1 MPLYRISQMLPLDEL
16 HLSNSSDSLFKNY
29 NHTSVD
35 KRNSLRFHGP
45 PHAGRVPLWW
55 PEMTSDSSSRDHSRM
70 VLRVPRHG
78 RWLSFRP
85 LPFDMKSALALLSLA
100 SLVAATPAA
109 SNEES
114 TQLRMSVDKIIAETA
129 ENVFGDVFR
138 GAEHLLDTV
147 LHAGEKISN
156 KVEDT
161 VQEWSVGNTEFV
173 KQNDIVYERFR
184 HASFPGYQI
193 RVKKPQLCDPNVKQY
208 SGYLDIDDD
217 KHLFF
222 WFFESR
228 ANPAKAPLVLW
239 LNGGPGCSSSTGL
252 LFELGPCNIA
262 NNGENTTYNKYS
274 WNTHANM
281 LFLDQPINVGYSY
294 SKNGGVNTSPVA
306 AEDVWS
312 FLELFVNRFPEYSG
326 SLHIS
331 GESYGGT
338 YLPNIAHVIHTK
350 NKEIKARATQGL
362 LPDNK
367 VKVLHLD
374 SVLIGNG
381 LTEPY
386 TQFAS
391 VPEYACD
398 GPYPVFDTNGP
409 QCTSLRA
416 KVPTCQRLI
425 KSCYDYNNRLSCVPA
440 ALYCWS
446 QMFGSFQQLG
456 LNPYDVRRKC
466 NKAEDGDLC
475 YRQLEWIE
483 TFMNDD
489 KVKSELGAVA
499 DREFKSCNMKVNQ
512 AFMMQGDG
520 MHNAAALLPEL
531 IEDGVRLLIYAGNA
545 DFMCNAIGNLQWLEG
560 LETSFQ
566 ADFQAA
572 KQVPFIPLSSKTNK
586 PAGFVKTAGG
596 KGQFTAGNVT
606 YVQIYDAGHMVPYDQ
621 PEAALDMFVR
631 WIMDTP
637 LTVNPGDA

>member
-1 MPLYRISQMLPLDEL
+1 MGV
-16 HLSNSSDSLFKNY
+16 DS
-29 NHTSVD
+29 
-35 KRNSLRFHGP
+35 
-45 PHAGRVPLWW
+45 
-55 PEMTSDSSSRDHSRM
+55 
-70 VLRVPRHG
+70 
-78 RWLSFRP
+78 
-85 LPFDMKSALALLSLA
+85 
-100 SLVAATPAA
+100 
-109 SNEES
+109 
-114 TQLRMSVDKIIAETA
+114 IIADTA
-129 ENVFGDVFR
+129 ENVFGDIFR
-138 GAEHLLDTV
+138 GAEHLLDAV
-147 LHAGEKISN
+147 LHTGEDVIK
-156 KVEDT
+156 KVEKVAHKVEET
-161 VQEWSVGNTEFV
+161 IESWSEGGKEFV
-173 KQNDIVYERFR
+173 KQDQIVYERFR
-184 HASFPGYQI
+184 HESFPGYQI
-193 RVKKPQLCDPNVKQY
+193 RVKEPKLCDPTVKQY

-228 ANPAKAPLVLW
+228 SNPSKAPLVLW

-262 NNGENTTYNKYS
+262 DEGRNTTFNKYS
-274 WNTHANM
+274 WNTHANV

-294 SKNGGVNTSPVA
+294 SESGTVNTSPLA
-306 AEDVWS
+306 ADDVWS
-312 FLELFVNRFPEYSG
+312 FLELFVNRFPEYSDT
-326 SLHIS
+326 LHIS

-338 YLPNIAHVIHTK
+338 YLPNIAHVIHSK
-350 NKEIKARATQGL
+350 NKEIKARAAQGL
-362 LPDNK
+362 LPKPK
-367 VKVLHLD
+367 VQTLNLA

-446 QMFGSFQQLG
+446 QLFGPFQQLG

-466 NKAEDGDLC
+466 DKEKDGELC

-483 TFMNDD
+483 TYLNND
-489 KVKSELGAVA
+489 KVKAELGAVA
-499 DREFKSCNMKVNQ
+499 KREFKSCNMKINQ

-520 MHNAAALLPEL
+520 MHNAASLLPEL
-531 IEDGVRLLIYAGNA
+531 VEDGVRLLIYAGNA
-545 DFMCNAIGNLQWLEG
+545 DFMCNAIGNLEWLEA

-566 ADFQAA
+566 ADFKAA
-572 KQVPFIPLSSKTNK
+572 KKAPYIPLSSKTNK

-596 KGQFTAGNVT
+596 KGLFTAGNVT
-606 YVQIYDAGHMVPYDQ
+606 YVQIYEAGHMVPFDQ

-631 WIMDTP
+631 WIMDVP
-637 LTVNPGDA
+637 LTLTTGDAAKME

>member
-1 MPLYRISQMLPLDEL
+1 
-16 HLSNSSDSLFKNY
+16 
-29 NHTSVD
+29 
-35 KRNSLRFHGP
+35 
-45 PHAGRVPLWW
+45 
-55 PEMTSDSSSRDHSRM
+55 
-70 VLRVPRHG
+70 
-78 RWLSFRP
+78 
-85 LPFDMKSALALLSLA
+85 MKSGLALLFA
-100 SLVAATPAA
+100 SLVAASSAA
-109 SNEES
+109 ANDENA
-114 TQLRMSVDKIIAETA
+114 QLRMSVDQLISETA
-129 ENVFGDVFR
+129 ETVFGDVFR

-147 LHAGEKISN
+147 LHTGEKTVS
-156 KVEDT
+156 KVEDKI
-161 VQEWSVGNTEFV
+161 QEWSVGSTEFV
-173 KQNDIVYERFR
+173 KQDDIVYERFR

-262 NNGENTTYNKYS
+262 NDGQNTTYNKYS

-294 SKNGGVNTSPVA
+294 SKDGSVKTSPVA

-350 NKEIKARATQGL
+350 NKEIKTRAAQGL
-362 LPDNK
+362 LPVNK
-367 VKVLHLD
+367 VKVLHLE

-381 LTEPY
+381 LTEPH

-391 VPEYACD
+391 VPEYACE

-483 TFMNDD
+483 TFMNDE
-489 KVKSELGAVA
+489 KVKSELGAVS
-499 DREFKSCNMKVNQ
+499 DRDFKSCNMQVNQ

-545 DFMCNAIGNLQWLEG
+545 DFMCNAIGNLQWLEKM
-560 LETSFQ
+560 ESSFQ
-566 ADFQAA
+566 AEFQAA
-572 KQVPFIPLSSKTNK
+572 KQVPFVPLSSKTNK

-596 KGQFTAGNVT
+596 HGKFTAGNVT

-637 LTVNPGDA
+637 LTVTTSDV

>member
-1 MPLYRISQMLPLDEL
+1 
-16 HLSNSSDSLFKNY
+16 
-29 NHTSVD
+29 
-35 KRNSLRFHGP
+35 
-45 PHAGRVPLWW
+45 
-55 PEMTSDSSSRDHSRM
+55 M
-70 VLRVPRHG
+70 VLRAPRMGVCSH
-78 RWLSFRP
+78 SDHSN
-85 LPFDMKSALALLSLA
+85 DMKSALALLSLA
-100 SLVAATPAA
+100 SLVASSAA
-109 SNEES
+109 SNDDA
-114 TQLRMSVDKIIAETA
+114 QLRMSVDQIIAETA

-147 LHAGEKISN
+147 LHTGEKTKV
-156 KVEDT
+156 KVEGN
-161 VQEWSVGNTEFV
+161 VQEWSVGNAEFV
-173 KQNDIVYERFR
+173 KQDNIVYERFR
-184 HASFPGYQI
+184 HSSFPGYQI

-262 NNGENTTYNKYS
+262 NDGQNTTYNKYS

-294 SKNGGVNTSPVA
+294 SKDGDVKTSPVA

-350 NKEIKARATQGL
+350 NKEIKTRAAQGL

-367 VKVLHLD
+367 VKVLHLE

-381 LTEPY
+381 LTEPH

-489 KVKSELGAVA
+489 KVKSELGAVG

-545 DFMCNAIGNLQWLEG
+545 DFMCNAIGNLQWLEK

-566 ADFQAA
+566 DEFQSA
-572 KQVPFIPLSSKTNK
+572 KQVPFIPLSSKSNK
-586 PAGFVKTAGG
+586 PAGFVKSAGG

-637 LTVNPGDA
+637 LTVTTSDA

>member
-1 MPLYRISQMLPLDEL
+1 M
-16 HLSNSSDSLFKNY
+16 
-29 NHTSVD
+29 
-35 KRNSLRFHGP
+35 G
-45 PHAGRVPLWW
+45 
-55 PEMTSDSSSRDHSRM
+55 
-70 VLRVPRHG
+70 
-78 RWLSFRP
+78 
-85 LPFDMKSALALLSLA
+85 
-100 SLVAATPAA
+100 
-109 SNEES
+109 
-114 TQLRMSVDKIIAETA
+114 VDKIVAETA

>member
-1 MPLYRISQMLPLDEL
+1 
-16 HLSNSSDSLFKNY
+16 
-29 NHTSVD
+29 
-35 KRNSLRFHGP
+35 
-45 PHAGRVPLWW
+45 
-55 PEMTSDSSSRDHSRM
+55 M

-100 SLVAATPAA
+100 SLVAASPAA

-114 TQLRMSVDKIIAETA
+114 TQLLMGVDKIVAETA

>member
-1 MPLYRISQMLPLDEL
+1 
-16 HLSNSSDSLFKNY
+16 
-29 NHTSVD
+29 
-35 KRNSLRFHGP
+35 
-45 PHAGRVPLWW
+45 
-55 PEMTSDSSSRDHSRM
+55 
-70 VLRVPRHG
+70 
-78 RWLSFRP
+78 
-85 LPFDMKSALALLSLA
+85 MKSAQLALLSLA
-100 SLVAATPAA
+100 SLVAATPAPA
-109 SNEES
+109 ADAGS
-114 TQLRMSVDKIIAETA
+114 QLRMGVEAILAETA

-138 GAEHLLDTV
+138 GAEHILESV
-147 LHAGEKISN
+147 LHAEEEAVEKAEE
-156 KVEDT
+156 KV
-161 VQEWSVGNTEFV
+161 QAWSVGNTEFV
-173 KQNDIVYERFR
+173 KQDEIVYERFR
-184 HASFPGYQI
+184 HESFPGYQI
-193 RVKKPQLCDPNVKQY
+193 RLKEPKLCDPTVKQY

-228 ANPAKAPLVLW
+228 NKPSKAPLVLW

-262 NNGENTTYNKYS
+262 DGGNSTTFNKYS
-274 WNTHANM
+274 WNTHANV

-294 SKNGGVNTSPVA
+294 SKSGTVNTSPLA

-312 FLELFVNRFPEYSG
+312 FLELFINRFPEYSDT
-326 SLHIS
+326 LHIS

-350 NKEIKARATQGL
+350 NKEIRAREAQGL
-362 LPDNK
+362 LPKPK
-367 VKVLHLD
+367 VQQLNLA

-446 QMFGSFQQLG
+446 QLFGPFQQLG

-466 NKAEDGDLC
+466 KKDEDGDLC
-475 YRQLEWIE
+475 YRQLEWVE
-483 TFMNDD
+483 KYLNDD

-499 DREFKSCNMKVNQ
+499 SRDFKSCNMQVNQ

-531 IEDGVRLLIYAGNA
+531 VENGVRLLIYAGNA
-545 DFMCNAIGNLQWLEG
+545 DFMCNALGNLAWLENM
-560 LETSFQ
+560 ESSFQ
-566 ADFQAA
+566 ADFQASKKA
-572 KQVPFIPLSSKTNK
+572 PYIPLSSKTNK

-637 LTVNPGDA
+637 LTLTTGDAVEGM

>member
-1 MPLYRISQMLPLDEL
+1 
-16 HLSNSSDSLFKNY
+16 
-29 NHTSVD
+29 
-35 KRNSLRFHGP
+35 
-45 PHAGRVPLWW
+45 
-55 PEMTSDSSSRDHSRM
+55 
-70 VLRVPRHG
+70 
-78 RWLSFRP
+78 
-85 LPFDMKSALALLSLA
+85 MKSALALLSLA
-100 SLVAATPAA
+100 SLVAASPAA

-114 TQLRMSVDKIIAETA
+114 TQLLMGVDKIVAETA

-173 KQNDIVYERFR
+173 KQNDIVYLMADERFR

>member
-1 MPLYRISQMLPLDEL
+1 
-16 HLSNSSDSLFKNY
+16 
-29 NHTSVD
+29 
-35 KRNSLRFHGP
+35 
-45 PHAGRVPLWW
+45 
-55 PEMTSDSSSRDHSRM
+55 
-70 VLRVPRHG
+70 
-78 RWLSFRP
+78 
-85 LPFDMKSALALLSLA
+85 
-100 SLVAATPAA
+100 
-109 SNEES
+109 
-114 TQLRMSVDKIIAETA
+114 MSVDQIIAETA

-147 LHAGEKISN
+147 LHAGEKAVN
-156 KVEDT
+156 KVDANI
-161 VQEWSVGNTEFV
+161 QEWSVGNTEFV
-173 KQNDIVYERFR
+173 KQDDIVYERFR

-262 NNGENTTYNKYS
+262 NDGQNTTYNKYS

-294 SKNGGVNTSPVA
+294 SKNGGVNNSPVA

-350 NKEIKARATQGL
+350 NKEIKAHAAQGL

-367 VKVLHLD
+367 VKVLHLE

-398 GPYPVFDTNGP
+398 GPYPVFDTDGP

-483 TFMNDD
+483 TFMNDE

-531 IEDGVRLLIYAGNA
+531 VEDGVRLLIYAGNA
-545 DFMCNAIGNLQWLEG
+545 DFMCNAIGNLQWLEK

-572 KQVPFIPLSSKTNK
+572 KHVPFVPLSSKTNK

-596 KGQFTAGNVT
+596 KGQFTAGNIT

-637 LTVNPGDA
+637 LTVTTSDA

>member
-1 MPLYRISQMLPLDEL
+1 M
-16 HLSNSSDSLFKNY
+16 
-29 NHTSVD
+29 
-35 KRNSLRFHGP
+35 KRS
-45 PHAGRVPLWW
+45 
-55 PEMTSDSSSRDHSRM
+55 T
-70 VLRVPRHG
+70 
-78 RWLSFRP
+78 
-85 LPFDMKSALALLSLA
+85 LALLFA
-100 SLVAATPAA
+100 SLVAATPAPA
-109 SNEES
+109 PGTGDQLLAGVEAVAES
-114 TQLRMSVDKIIAETA
+114 
-129 ENVFGDVFR
+129 VFGDVYR
-138 GAEHLLDTV
+138 GAEHILDSV
-147 LHAGEKISN
+147 LHSGQEAVHKIEDQIEAWTVGER
-156 KVEDT
+156 
-161 VQEWSVGNTEFV
+161 EFV
-173 KQNDIVYERFR
+173 KQDNTVYERFR
-184 HASFPGYQI
+184 HESFPGYQI
-193 RVKKPQLCDPNVKQY
+193 RLKEPKLCDPTVKQY
-208 SGYLDIDDD
+208 SGYLDIDED

-228 ANPAKAPLVLW
+228 SNPAKAPLVLW

-262 NNGENTTYNKYS
+262 DEGRNTTFNKYS
-274 WNTHANM
+274 WNTHANV

-294 SKNGGVNTSPVA
+294 SESGTVNTSPLA

-312 FLELFVNRFPEYSG
+312 FLELFVNRFPEYSDT
-326 SLHIS
+326 LHIS

-350 NKEIKARATQGL
+350 NKEIRAREAQGL
-362 LPDNK
+362 LPKPK
-367 VKVLHLD
+367 VQQLNLA

-398 GPYPVFDTNGP
+398 GPYPVFDPNGP

-425 KSCYDYNNRLSCVPA
+425 KSCYQYNNRLTCVPA

-446 QMFGSFQQLG
+446 QMFGPFQQLG

-466 NKAEDGDLC
+466 KKDEDGDLC
-475 YRQLEWIE
+475 YRQLEWVE
-483 TFMNDD
+483 TFLNDD
-489 KVKSELGAVA
+489 KVKSQLGAVA
-499 DREFKSCNMKVNQ
+499 SRDFKSCNMQVNQ

-566 ADFQAA
+566 ADFVASKKA
-572 KQVPFIPLSSKTNK
+572 PFIPLHSKTNK
-586 PAGFVKTAGG
+586 PAGFIKTAGG

-606 YVQIYDAGHMVPYDQ
+606 YVQIYEAGHMVPYDQ

-631 WIMDTP
+631 WIMDVP
-637 LTVNPGDA
+637 LTLTTGDA

>member
-1 MPLYRISQMLPLDEL
+1 
-16 HLSNSSDSLFKNY
+16 
-29 NHTSVD
+29 
-35 KRNSLRFHGP
+35 
-45 PHAGRVPLWW
+45 
-55 PEMTSDSSSRDHSRM
+55 M

-78 RWLSFRP
+78 CSHSFRP
-85 LPFDMKSALALLSLA
+85 PRYDMKSALALLSLA
-100 SLVAATPAA
+100 SLVAASQAT
-109 SNEES
+109 SNDEN
-114 TQLRMSVDKIIAETA
+114 TQLRMSVDQIIAETA

-147 LHAGEKISN
+147 LHAGEKTVN
-156 KVEDT
+156 KVEANI
-161 VQEWSVGNTEFV
+161 QEWSVGNTEFV
-173 KQNDIVYERFR
+173 KQDDIVYERFR

-262 NNGENTTYNKYS
+262 NDGQDTTYNKYS

-294 SKNGGVNTSPVA
+294 SKNGGVNNSPVA

-350 NKEIKARATQGL
+350 NKEIKAHAAQGL

-367 VKVLHLD
+367 VKVLHLE

-483 TFMNDD
+483 TFMNDE

-531 IEDGVRLLIYAGNA
+531 VEDGVRLLIYAGNA
-545 DFMCNAIGNLQWLEG
+545 DFMCNAIGNLQWLEK

-572 KQVPFIPLSSKTNK
+572 KQVPFVPLSSKSNK

-596 KGQFTAGNVT
+596 KGQFTAGNIT

-637 LTVNPGDA
+637 LTVTTSDA

>member
-1 MPLYRISQMLPLDEL
+1 MGVGS
-16 HLSNSSDSLFKNY
+16 HSD
-29 NHTSVD
+29 
-35 KRNSLRFHGP
+35 
-45 PHAGRVPLWW
+45 
-55 PEMTSDSSSRDHSRM
+55 
-70 VLRVPRHG
+70 
-78 RWLSFRP
+78 P

-262 NNGENTTYNKYS
+262 NNGQNTTYNKYS

-489 KVKSELGAVA
+489 KVKSELGAVG

>member
-1 MPLYRISQMLPLDEL
+1 
-16 HLSNSSDSLFKNY
+16 
-29 NHTSVD
+29 
-35 KRNSLRFHGP
+35 
-45 PHAGRVPLWW
+45 
-55 PEMTSDSSSRDHSRM
+55 
-70 VLRVPRHG
+70 
-78 RWLSFRP
+78 
-85 LPFDMKSALALLSLA
+85 MKSALALLSLA
-100 SLVAATPAA
+100 SLVAATPAV
-109 SNEES
+109 SNEEN
-114 TQLRMSVDKIIAETA
+114 TQLRMSVDSLIAETA

-147 LHAGEKISN
+147 LHTGEKTVK
-156 KVEDT
+156 KVEDKI
-161 VQEWSVGNTEFV
+161 QEWSVGNTEFV
-173 KQNDIVYERFR
+173 KQDDIVYERFR

-262 NNGENTTYNKYS
+262 NDGQNTTYNKYS

-294 SKNGGVNTSPVA
+294 SKDGSVKTSPVA
-306 AEDVWS
+306 ADDVWS

-350 NKEIKARATQGL
+350 NKEIKARAAQGL
-362 LPDNK
+362 LPANK
-367 VKVLHLD
+367 VKVLHLE

-381 LTEPY
+381 LTEPH

-425 KSCYDYNNRLSCVPA
+425 KSCYDHNNRLSCVPA

-483 TFMNDD
+483 TFMNDE
-489 KVKSELGAVA
+489 KVKSELGAVGN
-499 DREFKSCNMKVNQ
+499 REFKSCNMQVNQ

-545 DFMCNAIGNLQWLEG
+545 DFMCNAIGNLQWLEK

-572 KQVPFIPLSSKTNK
+572 KQIPFVPLSSKSNK

-596 KGQFTAGNVT
+596 NGKFTAGNVT
-606 YVQIYDAGHMVPYDQ
+606 YVQIYDAGHMVPFDQ

-637 LTVNPGDA
+637 LTVSASDA

>member
-1 MPLYRISQMLPLDEL
+1 
-16 HLSNSSDSLFKNY
+16 
-29 NHTSVD
+29 
-35 KRNSLRFHGP
+35 
-45 PHAGRVPLWW
+45 
-55 PEMTSDSSSRDHSRM
+55 
-70 VLRVPRHG
+70 
-78 RWLSFRP
+78 
-85 LPFDMKSALALLSLA
+85 
-100 SLVAATPAA
+100 
-109 SNEES
+109 
-114 TQLRMSVDKIIAETA
+114 MSVDQLISETA
-129 ENVFGDVFR
+129 ETVFGDVFR

-147 LHAGEKISN
+147 LHTGEKTVS
-156 KVEDT
+156 KVEDKI
-161 VQEWSVGNTEFV
+161 QEWSVGSTEFV
-173 KQNDIVYERFR
+173 KQDDIVYERFR

-262 NNGENTTYNKYS
+262 NDGQNTTYNKYS

-294 SKNGGVNTSPVA
+294 SKDGSVKTSPVA

-350 NKEIKARATQGL
+350 NKEIKTRAAQGL
-362 LPDNK
+362 LPVNK
-367 VKVLHLD
+367 VKVLHLE

-381 LTEPY
+381 LTEPH

-483 TFMNDD
+483 TFMNDE
-489 KVKSELGAVA
+489 KVKSELGAVS
-499 DREFKSCNMKVNQ
+499 DRDFKSCNMQVNQ

-545 DFMCNAIGNLQWLEG
+545 DFMCNAIGNLQWLEKM
-560 LETSFQ
+560 ESSFQ
-566 ADFQAA
+566 AEFQAA
-572 KQVPFIPLSSKTNK
+572 KQVPFVPLSSKTNK

-596 KGQFTAGNVT
+596 HGKFTAGNVT

-637 LTVNPGDA
+637 LTVTTSDA

>member
-1 MPLYRISQMLPLDEL
+1 
-16 HLSNSSDSLFKNY
+16 
-29 NHTSVD
+29 
-35 KRNSLRFHGP
+35 
-45 PHAGRVPLWW
+45 
-55 PEMTSDSSSRDHSRM
+55 
-70 VLRVPRHG
+70 
-78 RWLSFRP
+78 
-85 LPFDMKSALALLSLA
+85 MKSALALLSLA
-100 SLVAATPAA
+100 SLVAASPAA

-114 TQLRMSVDKIIAETA
+114 TQLLMGVDKIVAETA

-281 LFLDQPINVGYSY
+281 LFLDPHVPPAEPINVGYSY